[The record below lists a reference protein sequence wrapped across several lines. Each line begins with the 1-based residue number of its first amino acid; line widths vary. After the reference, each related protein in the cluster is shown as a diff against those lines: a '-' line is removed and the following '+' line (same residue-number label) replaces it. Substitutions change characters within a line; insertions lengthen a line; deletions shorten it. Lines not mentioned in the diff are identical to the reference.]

1 MKKEVK
7 SRTITRR
14 MEAVIDGLDD
24 SLDNLITKEDI
35 DSVLDKLVC
44 VGNKSIRPSVLR
56 VLFGMLDAAGIEY
69 AKGKDNPF
77 A

>member
-1 MKKEVK
+1 
-7 SRTITRR
+7 

-44 VGNKSIRPSVLR
+44 VGNKSNRPSVLR
-56 VLFGMLDAAGIEY
+56 VLFGTLQFTASSGRHSVLER
-69 AKGKDNPF
+69 PF
-77 A
+77 SEANGRPFFS